1 MILKLILKKISIKN
15 NDTDSYGNLLFSLEL
30 NKHIDINY
38 IYNLHHKVLE
48 IDTDNIKIKK

>member
-30 NKHIDINY
+30 NKSRNY
-38 IYNLHHKVLE
+38 EVNLNELYELRHKEL
-48 IDTDNIKIKK
+48 IANITIK